1 LSWVEDGKVKLLNL
15 ETGEVSEVQDGQQVV
30 WSPEQHMEGH
40 GHLKQN
46 DQRWWL
52 TPDEVQ
58 PNLMTAQVPLSALSA
73 VAEETFWANQ
83 VTHEPLDWE
92 IDPEFGQSVN
102 LSAAGEWLTSVL
114 SVSTDSPRDKGG
126 PTVEPPPPAC
136 LPPNGGLMCIVW
148 HGTSVEIWSNVDF
161 TITIGWGENMQ
172 VFSPDNYGGLYY
184 LSFED
189 DSGGNFVLWD
199 GNGPEGGVRFRD
211 VGNQVVKYDGT

>member
-1 LSWVEDGKVKLLNL
+1 MLYVGCITCLEISTEELSNLMGWGSDWGDSPSSPELSAFEVAVEALQAEATSEDG
-15 ETGEVSEVQDGQQVV
+15 
-30 WSPEQHMEGH
+30 
-40 GHLKQN
+40 
-46 DQRWWL
+46 
-52 TPDEVQ
+52 
-58 PNLMTAQVPLSALSA
+58 
-73 VAEETFWANQ
+73 
-83 VTHEPLDWE
+83 
-92 IDPEFGQSVN
+92 
-102 LSAAGEWLTSVL
+102 
-114 SVSTDSPRDKGG
+114 G
-126 PTVEPPPPAC
+126 PMAEPPPPAC

-199 GNGPEGGVRFRD
+199 GNGPEGGLRFRD

>member
-1 LSWVEDGKVKLLNL
+1 MGWGSDWGDSPSSPELSAFEVAVEALQAEATSEDG
-15 ETGEVSEVQDGQQVV
+15 
-30 WSPEQHMEGH
+30 
-40 GHLKQN
+40 
-46 DQRWWL
+46 
-52 TPDEVQ
+52 
-58 PNLMTAQVPLSALSA
+58 
-73 VAEETFWANQ
+73 
-83 VTHEPLDWE
+83 
-92 IDPEFGQSVN
+92 
-102 LSAAGEWLTSVL
+102 
-114 SVSTDSPRDKGG
+114 G
-126 PTVEPPPPAC
+126 PMAEPPPPAC